1 MQLLFHCPEVAVGA
15 DTARTNATA
24 AGSACPS
31 LPLPATV
38 EGWRPPP
45 VADVR
50 CQSAHAGELCG
61 ACAEGHWLHG
71 RKCEECRD
79 FVRQKFG
86 MPLSAVVGLVVAAL
100 AAAGGLWV
108 MRTKLKRLKNQV
120 CARFRQACC
129 CCCWCPGCRPGWL
142 SIESVVLCGMVAC
155 TL

>member
-71 RKCEECRD
+71 RACEECRN
-79 FVRQKFG
+79 FAELKFG
-86 MPLSAVVGLVVAAL
+86 LPLGAVVGLAVVAV
-100 AAAGGLWV
+100 AAGFGVLSIIG
-108 MRTKLKRLKNQV
+108 RKLMRLKKQV
-120 CARFRQACC
+120 GACC
-129 CCCWCPGCRPGWL
+129 VSLPLLLLLLRWPTRVLL
-142 SIESVVLCGMVAC
+142 SP
-155 TL
+155 TK